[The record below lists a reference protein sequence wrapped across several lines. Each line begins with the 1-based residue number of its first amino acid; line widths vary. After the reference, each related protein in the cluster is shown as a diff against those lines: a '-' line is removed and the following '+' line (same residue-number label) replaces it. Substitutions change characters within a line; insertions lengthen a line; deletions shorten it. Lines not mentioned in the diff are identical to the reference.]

1 MKKLLYTLSLLFALT
16 ACGSDIE
23 ELEEMAQQEN
33 QEVKDKENEP
43 GLPGNVGDWN
53 EDPNDYT
60 TGLRPE

>member
-23 ELEEMAQQEN
+23 ALEEMAQQEN
-33 QEVKDKENEP
+33 QEVKDKEEEP
-43 GLPGNVGDWN
+43 GLPGEVGDWD

-60 TGLRPE
+60 GQLRPE

>member
-33 QEVKDKENEP
+33 QAVKDKENEP
-43 GLPGNVGDWN
+43 GLPGNVLDWN
-53 EDPNDYT
+53 ADPNDYT